1 MKISE
6 GWGITN
12 YDNKTMIISDGTDNL
27 FFVAADEQITKLDI
41 VKTVKVKNLNIFL
54 HQKNLG

>member
-12 YDNKTMIISDGTDNL
+12 YDNNTMIISDGTDNL
-27 FFVAADEQITKLDI
+27 YFVAADEQNTKLDI
-41 VKTVKVKNLNIFL
+41 VKTIKVINLI
-54 HQKNLG
+54 Q